1 MWDADASG
9 CINLKEM
16 TNIIAT
22 MDDVEGVEQE
32 NKVNCTQVLHS
43 KSSIGTTG
51 NPAKTWERIPSLN
64 LPQSVKD
71 GGDTLEKG

>member
-1 MWDADASG
+1 
-9 CINLKEM
+9 M

-51 NPAKTWERIPSLN
+51 NPAKTWERMNLQIFILN
-64 LPQSVKD
+64 VVWD
-71 GGDTLEKG
+71 GFIQGFNRGSEFIFPPT